1 MQPGKGGGAGERRI
15 DKYKRRTKNKYNRDG
30 NNSRANEDDEVATEV
45 IVEEE
50 DKHSS
55 DEE

>member
-1 MQPGKGGGAGERRI
+1 MQPGKGGGAGERHI
-15 DKYKRRTKNKYNRDG
+15 DKYKRKTNNKYNRDG

-45 IVEEE
+45 IIEEE
-50 DKHSS
+50 DKYSS